1 MTQAQ
6 TRILHVEDDP
16 SLQNLVRIT
25 LAQLAGYAVDTA
37 GDGFRAIE
45 LATEHTP
52 DLILLDLD
60 LPGVNGIDTLKALRE
75 VEALRQVPVI
85 FLTAASDLLTQIEL
99 LELGALTV
107 LQKPVRP
114 RQLVQTI
121 TRALGRLEP

>member
-1 MTQAQ
+1 MSQVK

-16 SLQNLVRIT
+16 SLQHLVRIT
-25 LAQLAGYAVDTA
+25 LAQLAGYVVDTA

-45 LATEHTP
+45 LATEQTP

-60 LPGVNGIDTLKALRE
+60 LPGVNGIETLKALRE
-75 VEALRQVPVI
+75 VEALRRVPVI
-85 FLTAASDLLTQIEL
+85 FLTAAGDLLTQIQL

-121 TRALGRLEP
+121 TRALGRQEP